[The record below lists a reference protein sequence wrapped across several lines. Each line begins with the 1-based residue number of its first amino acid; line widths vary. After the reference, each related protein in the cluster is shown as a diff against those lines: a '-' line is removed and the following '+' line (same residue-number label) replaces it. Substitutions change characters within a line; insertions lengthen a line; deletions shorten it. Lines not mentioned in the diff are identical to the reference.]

1 MQNMVQGADVKQ
13 ESLLK
18 FFGNILTQIKGFGI
32 YQPGMAKKFF
42 STSTPR
48 DIIKN

>member
-18 FFGNILTQIKGFGI
+18 FFGNILTQ
-32 YQPGMAKKFF
+32 KKALEF
-42 STSTPR
+42 TNQVWQ
-48 DIIKN
+48 KNIFLHQHQEI